1 MEPLFIAHTKVTPRI
16 ILDAAKG
23 EFSIT
28 GRSIPADA
36 TVFYLPADK
45 WVEKFLAGFRG
56 QSITV
61 DIKLDHLNTGSVRS
75 ILMIMS
81 RFLKMKSKGVTINV
95 NWHFETED
103 EDIRDKGEE
112 MSLILDHPFTFIP
125 FKDFF

>member
-16 ILDAAKG
+16 ILDAEKG

-36 TVFYLPADK
+36 TVFYSSADQ
-45 WVEKFLAGFRG
+45 WVEKFCAGFSG
-56 QSITV
+56 TSITI

-75 ILMIMS
+75 ILTILT
-81 RFLKMKSKGVTINV
+81 RFLKLRAKGVNVSV
-95 NWHFETED
+95 NWHYETED

-112 MSLILDHPFTFIP
+112 MSLILDHPFTYIP